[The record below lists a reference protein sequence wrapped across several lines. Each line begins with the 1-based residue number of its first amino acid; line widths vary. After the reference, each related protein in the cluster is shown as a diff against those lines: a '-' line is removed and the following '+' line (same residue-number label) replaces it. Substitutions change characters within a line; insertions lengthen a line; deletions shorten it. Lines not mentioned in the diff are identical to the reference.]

1 MNTISPPSEPLPEET
16 NPDLITTQSN
26 GELFTHLINK
36 EYISKPALWFSI
48 LWNIIIN
55 FGNNIFNNLIVV
67 CCVVTYIVMTRF
79 ESTRA
84 IIVAIYI
91 FFAIFWSIFP
101 YYLRCIM
108 MYKITGISTCGHK
121 LIYSLIGLIC
131 WCIALFIYN

>member
-1 MNTISPPSEPLPEET
+1 MNAVSPPSGPLPEET
-16 NPDLITTQSN
+16 NPDLISTQSN

-36 EYISKPALWFSI
+36 AYASKPALWFSI
-48 LWNIIIN
+48 LWNLII
-55 FGNNIFNNLIVV
+55 NNLIVV
-67 CCVVTYIVMTRF
+67 CCVGTYILMMAF
-79 ESTRA
+79 QSSRA

-108 MYKITGISTCGHK
+108 LYKITGISTCGHK
-121 LIYSLIGLIC
+121 LIYSLIGLLC